1 MVRCIRIKAISSE
14 SGIVIATNSAP
25 RQLPKKRIKTSTTK
39 TIPSIN
45 VCETVC
51 KVVFTNSV
59 RSMKGW
65 MRVPSGRISLFSS
78 STAA

>member
-1 MVRCIRIKAISSE
+1 M
-14 SGIVIATNSAP
+14 IATNSAP

-39 TIPSIN
+39 TMPSIN

-59 RSMKGW
+59 RSIKGW